1 MRAGSTKMGSR
12 EGFVVMNVA
21 GSSCLGTTM
30 AAGTRGGPL
39 RAGVDKDGVEGGT
52 NVAVLGLVIAVE
64 GGGGL
69 VWDRRGC
76 QS

>member
-1 MRAGSTKMGSR
+1 
-12 EGFVVMNVA
+12 
-21 GSSCLGTTM
+21 M